1 MGRKKESKHAVQP
14 QACGKGKS
22 LCHPLGDKVEE
33 RRRKLSKEKR
43 KEDSENLTEGVF
55 SEHHPWGATRERQ
68 GRENNGHLQRESKK
82 PKEALRQAYW
92 GCATA
97 QGEKE
102 VHFLAREDRS
112 IRGALKSLD
121 SFQVHPREGLH
132 FESS

>member
-68 GRENNGHLQRESKK
+68 RRENNGRLQRESKK

-92 GCATA
+92 GRATA

-112 IRGALKSLD
+112 I
-121 SFQVHPREGLH
+121 
-132 FESS
+132 